1 MPDAVVVSAVR
12 TPIADAYKGA
22 LANVSIHDLA
32 KTAVAEALKRSG
44 VPPEDVD
51 DLVLGEV
58 LHGGGDVARYVAVDL
73 GLPPDTPGLAVNR
86 QCATGMSALDVA
98 AAEIMAGMNRV
109 AIAGGAASMTQAPA
123 TYLKAPTPYGHM
135 TQWLSPSHPDDP
147 EAPNMNM
154 LITVGENTADQ
165 CGVTREDMDE
175 WSYHSHMKAVA
186 AIDEGRFADE
196 VVPVQ
201 VPAGRGPG
209 PSGPARSAESGDGA
223 ELFTT
228 DEHPRRDTTVER
240 LASLRGLTP
249 QGRVTAGNSSPVND
263 GSAALVLCDAGYAE
277 ANGLTP
283 LARVKSWA
291 AAGVPPKETGIA
303 PTVAIPRALERAGM
317 TVSDVDMVEI
327 NEAFAS
333 MAVACTRVLGFDE
346 GIVNVNGGAVAL
358 GHPVACSG
366 ARILVTMIHELRRR
380 GGGVGV
386 ASLCAG
392 GGMGAATVVEVLP
405 A

>member
-1 MPDAVVVSAVR
+1 MPRPEAVIVSAVR

-22 LANVSIHDLA
+22 LADVSVHDLGKA
-32 KTAVAEALKRSG
+32 VVAEALKRSG
-44 VPPEDVD
+44 VASEAVD

-58 LHGGGDVARYVAVDL
+58 LQGGGDIARYVAVDL

-86 QCATGMSALDVA
+86 QCATGMSAVNAA
-98 AAEIMAGMNRV
+98 AAEIMAGMNTV
-109 AIAGGAASMTQAPA
+109 AIAGGVASMTQSPA
-123 TYLKAPTPYGHM
+123 VYLKPGNPYGHM
-135 TQWLSPSHPDDP
+135 QQWISPSHPDDP
-147 EAPNMNM
+147 DAPNMNM

-165 CGVTREDMDE
+165 CGVTREAMDE
-175 WSYHSHMKAVA
+175 WSYHSHQKAVA

-196 VVPVQ
+196 IVPVQ
-201 VPAGRGPG
+201 TPAPRGGEPG
-209 PSGPARSAESGDGA
+209 V
-223 ELFTT
+223 FTT
-228 DEHPRRDTTVER
+228 DEHPRRDTTLER
-240 LASLRGLTP
+240 LASLPALTQ
-249 QGRVTAGNSSPVND
+249 QGRITAGNSSPIND
-263 GSAALVLCDAGYAE
+263 GAAALVLCDAGYAE
-277 ANGLTP
+277 AEGLTP
-283 LARVKSWA
+283 LARVRSWA
-291 AAGVPPKETGIA
+291 AAGVPPKETGLGPA
-303 PTVAIPRALERAGM
+303 VAIPRALERAGM
-317 TVSDVDMVEI
+317 TTGDVDLVEV

-386 ASLCAG
+386 GSLCAG
-392 GGMGAATVVEVLP
+392 GGMGAATVLEVLP

>member
-1 MPDAVVVSAVR
+1 MPDAVIVSAVR

-22 LANVSIHDLA
+22 LAHVSVHDLG
-32 KTAVAEALKRSG
+32 KTVVSEALKRSG
-44 VPPEDVD
+44 VPAEDVD

-73 GLPPDTPGLAVNR
+73 GLPADIPGLAVNR

-135 TQWLSPSHPDDP
+135 TQWLSPSHPDEA

-154 LITVGENTADQ
+154 LVTVGENTADQ
-165 CGVTREDMDE
+165 CGVTREDMDG
-175 WSYHSHMKAVA
+175 WSYHSHMKATA
-186 AIDEGRFADE
+186 AIDAGRFDDE
-196 VVPVQ
+196 IVPVT
-201 VPAGRGPG
+201 VPAGKGET
-209 PSGPARSAESGDGA
+209 A
-223 ELFTT
+223 LFST
-228 DEHPRRDTTVER
+228 DEHPRRDTTMER
-240 LASLRGLTP
+240 LASLPGLTA
-249 QGRVTAGNSSPVND
+249 QGRVTAGNSSPIND
-263 GSAALVLCDAGYAE
+263 GAAALVLCDAEYA
-277 ANGLTP
+277 AGHGLTV
-283 LARVKSWA
+283 LARVKAWA

-303 PTVAIPRALERAGM
+303 PTIAIPRALERAGM
-317 TVSDVDMVEI
+317 TTSDVDMVEI

-346 GIVNVNGGAVAL
+346 GVVNVNGGAVAL

-386 ASLCAG
+386 GSLCAG
-392 GGMGAATVVEVLP
+392 GGMGAATVLEVLP